1 MDWIKQSTPAG
12 RDGPISDHQE
22 GEAAVPGDHNVLSGV
37 VEAVHRG
44 LTRISVR
51 LVTGHHT
58 RVRVRWTEQ
67 GSRDLSFLVGQKV
80 TARIPSDAVGLE
92 VGLFRQGRRRWN
104 RWIGRVVLVQRER
117 DLVFVTVKLH
127 GDDVILTSS
136 QPLHSRAASLQTWD
150 TVNVVV
156 DPSRMTLHAERAD
169 QFSGPQA
176 DLQRAWHADRD
187 ARIWLR
193 ARLTDIRQTPGGQLL
208 SLDLGGASISA
219 QITPSNRSS
228 IEWTSGERV
237 DVQVGVWEA
246 WIKRS
251 HDTMA
256 PVPCRLL
263 HLNHPARKV
272 PN

>member
-1 MDWIKQSTPAG
+1 MNGTKQPRLADRGGSM
-12 RDGPISDHQE
+12 SMNQE
-22 GEAAVPGDHNVLSGV
+22 RHRVIVSDHNVRSGV

-58 RVRVRWTEQ
+58 RMRVRWPEQ
-67 GSRDLSFLVGQKV
+67 SLRDLSFRVGQKV

-117 DLVFVTVKLH
+117 DLMFVTVKLH
-127 GDDVILTSS
+127 GDDVILTSA
-136 QPLHSRAASLQTWD
+136 QPIGGRAASVQTWD
-150 TVNVVV
+150 MVNVVV
-156 DPSRMTLHAERAD
+156 DPLRVRLHAEGPD
-169 QFSGPQA
+169 QLDGSQI

-193 ARLTDIRQTPGGQLL
+193 ARLTDIRQTSEGQLL
-208 SLDLGGASISA
+208 SLDLGGAYVSA

-228 IEWTSGERV
+228 VEWVPGERV

-246 WIKRS
+246 WIKRA
-251 HDTMA
+251 HETMV